1 MDYNFINYRL
11 RYESFARFA
20 TAVNKASN
28 IQEVLEN
35 LLVYYKYIINA
46 NFLRLKYD
54 ANIEEEH
61 GFTCTIYQGQQK
73 SDFLGKSP
81 FSSSESWYFENF
93 LPEEYDQPD
102 DLVKEYPRLAKAYYH
117 PISNMEESRLLFI
130 VGLTEE
136 KKLDESDHF
145 FIKLVGNY
153 LENKFYQLVIYNSLH
168 KQHDKLK
175 NAYDQIEGKN
185 RKIQDLVNSQEKIIQ
200 QRTKDLEQRNEQ
212 LVDYAFM
219 NHHEIRGPVSSLKGL
234 VDLIATEEDV
244 PESLQVY
251 IEKLKVA
258 MDQVDS
264 AIQKAGKVLDEH
276 KESHQQS
283 DNQ

>member
-234 VDLIATEEDV
+234 VDLIATEEHV